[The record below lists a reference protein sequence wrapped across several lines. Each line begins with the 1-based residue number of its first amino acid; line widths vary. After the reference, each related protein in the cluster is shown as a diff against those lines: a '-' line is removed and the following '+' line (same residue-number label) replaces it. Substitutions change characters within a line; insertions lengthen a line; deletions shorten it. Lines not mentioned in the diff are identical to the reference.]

1 MVEVKLLVVKI
12 KDGRNKTFTFTL
24 TGAAAVTSF
33 LLDITWNQTL
43 FKFDETRMVEVTR
56 FDSRIFDKTIT
67 ASCDL
72 ELTCKMSADGWS
84 VNYELLG
91 PA

>member
-33 LLDITWNQTL
+33 LLDISWNQTL
-43 FKFDETRMVEVTR
+43 FKFDETTY
-56 FDSRIFDKTIT
+56 K
-67 ASCDL
+67 
-72 ELTCKMSADGWS
+72 DGRS
-84 VNYELLG
+84 NSLRL
-91 PA
+91 PNI